1 LLQIFVNHLKNGGQ
15 ALSKLVTQM
24 ERIHKSKMSVFRLVL
39 TSQTSKQN
47 IKKVKIKNSK
57 KNIC

>member
-1 LLQIFVNHLKNGGQ
+1 MADKQ
-15 ALSKLVTQM
+15 LSKIINTKM
-24 ERIHKSKMSVFRLVL
+24 ERIHKSKMSVLCLVL

-57 KNIC
+57 KNI